1 MRARHAATGLLF
13 VLLAA
18 CAATNRPQD
27 AAEPFCR
34 VGDLTFHTDF
44 EGAALHACS
53 GPGNE
58 PLLTVAPEYLP
69 INPSPW
75 YAWRVT
81 RGPAAPGEPGQ
92 VTITQRYLYGWH
104 RYHPWTSTD
113 GEHWARLPEERE
125 ALLDDGSARFTLD
138 VPSGG
143 LLVAAQPPLTNA
155 ATEDWATALARDNG
169 LREREIAES
178 VGGRPVNA
186 YETEV
191 EGRRGLLVLVGRQHP
206 PEVTGALA
214 YRDFVGR
221 LFSNDELASRFRAAY
236 AIGLVPA
243 LNPDGIVGGHWR
255 TNERGV
261 DLNRDWGPFTQ
272 PETRG
277 AERWLA
283 GLNAQAPL
291 SLFMD
296 FHSTTYDVFYMQHPA
311 DDPFPS
317 GFAPAWRA
325 NLGRRLGS
333 DMPDW
338 SGEHNPGLP
347 TAKSWVRKQYGV
359 VAMTYEVGDNTP
371 HERARRVAV
380 AAAEEMMKLMLELGD
395 FEP

>member
-1 MRARHAATGLLF
+1 MRTRHAAAGLLF
-13 VLLAA
+13 ALLAA
-18 CAATNRPQD
+18 CAATNRPQN

-44 EGAALHACS
+44 EGAALHACAPGES
-53 GPGNE
+53 GPV
-58 PLLTVAPEYLP
+58 LTVAPEYLP

-81 RGPAAPGEPGQ
+81 GEPGDSGQ
-92 VTITQRYLYGWH
+92 ITITQRYLYGWH

-113 GEHWARLPEERE
+113 GEQWARLPEGRV

-138 VPSGG
+138 VPPGG
-143 LLVAAQPPLTNA
+143 LLVAAQPPLTNT
-155 ATEDWATALARDNG
+155 ATQDWATALARDNG

-178 VGGRPVNA
+178 VGGRPVRA

-191 EGRRGLLVLVGRQHP
+191 EGRHGLLVLIGRQHP

-221 LFSNDELASRFRAAY
+221 LFANDDLASRFRARY
-236 AIGLVPA
+236 AIGLLPA
-243 LNPDGIVGGHWR
+243 LNPDGVAGGHWR

-272 PETRG
+272 PETRA

-283 GLNAQAPL
+283 ELHAQAPL
-291 SLFMD
+291 SLFVD
-296 FHSTTYDVFYMQHPA
+296 FHSTDQDVFYMPHA
-311 DDPFPS
+311 SDDPAPV
-317 GFAPAWRA
+317 GFAAAWRDR
-325 NLGRRLGS
+325 LGRRLGD
-333 DMPDW
+333 DMPAW

-347 TAKSWVRKQYGV
+347 TSKSWVRRRYGV
-359 VAMTYEVGDNTP
+359 LAITYEVGDNTP
-371 HERARRVAV
+371 RDHIRRAAV
-380 AAAEEMMKLMLELGD
+380 SAAEETMRLLLET
-395 FEP
+395 EEATP